1 MINNLNFI
9 YPEIFISLSIMFLL
23 LLGAFKKESSGLI
36 YNLSIVFL
44 IFTLALIFNYP
55 PQSNVNLFNDS
66 YKIDYFSSFMKI
78 LTMCS
83 GIFVLITSSR
93 YLKILTMCSGIFV
106 LITSSRYLKIFKIFK
121 IEYSILILCSILGM
135 MVMISANDLIVF
147 YIGLE
152 LQSLALYVLASFNR
166 DQVKSSEAGLKYFVL
181 SALSSGLLLYGCSLI
196 YGFTGSTNFITISE
210 NINSTQFG
218 LTFGI
223 VFILVGLAF
232 KISAVPFHMWAPDV
246 YEGSPTSVTL
256 FFAVVPK
263 IAALTVFIRFLYV
276 PFINMIDQW
285 QIIIVF
291 LSIASM
297 IFGAVAAI
305 GQKNLKRLVAYSSIG
320 HMGFALAG
328 LASGTNEGI
337 QSSIIYISIYLI
349 MNLGLFSC
357 LFMMKRNDKY
367 YENIDDLSG
376 LSKNHPL
383 ISLSLL
389 IILFSLAGI
398 PPMAGFFAKFY
409 VFTAVVKESM
419 YFLAITGLLS
429 TVIAAFYYLR
439 IIKIIYFDPE
449 KEKYD
454 TDYNIGLKITLSLST
469 LLILLYF
476 IFPSTLVEIVSRIN
490 II

>member
-1 MINNLNFI
+1 MDNLNFI
-9 YPEIFISLSIMFLL
+9 SPEIFISLSIMFLL
-23 LLGAFKKESSGLI
+23 LLGVFKKKSQNLIHNLSVLSLLITGVLI
-36 YNLSIVFL
+36 YNNHIDKN
-44 IFTLALIFNYP
+44 IF
-55 PQSNVNLFNDS
+55 LFNSS
-66 YKIDYFSSFMKI
+66 YIVDDLSSFMKI
-78 LTMCS
+78 LTVIS
-83 GIFVLITSSR
+83 GAFVLLISTK
-93 YLKILTMCSGIFV
+93 YLKV
-106 LITSSRYLKIFKIFK
+106 FKIFLM
-121 IEYSILILCSILGM
+121 EYPILILSSILGM
-135 MVMISANDLIVF
+135 MVMISSNDLMVF

-166 DQVKSSEAGLKYFVL
+166 DQLKSSESGLKYFVL

-196 YGFTGSTNFITISE
+196 YGFSGSTNFII
-210 NINSTQFG
+210 IGDAMNSTHYG

-256 FFAVVPK
+256 FFAIVPK
-263 IAALTVFIRFLYV
+263 VAALTVFIRFLYV
-276 PFINMIDQW
+276 PFVNMIEQW
-285 QIIIVF
+285 QPILIF

-320 HMGFALAG
+320 HIGYALAG
-328 LASGTNEGI
+328 LSIGTNEGI
-337 QSSIIYISIYLI
+337 QSSIIYISIYLV

-357 LFMMKRNDKY
+357 ILMMKRNDQY
-367 YENIDDLSG
+367 FETIDDLSG
-376 LSKNHPL
+376 LSKNHPVL
-383 ISLSLL
+383 SLSLL

-398 PPMAGFFAKFY
+398 PPLAGFFAKFY
-409 VFTAVVKESM
+409 IFKSVIEQSM
-419 YFLAITGLLS
+419 YFLAIVGLLS

-439 IIKIIYFDPE
+439 IIKVIYFDDE

-454 TDYNIGLKITLSLST
+454 TDHSAWLRISLAFST

-476 IFPSTLVEIVSRIN
+476 IFPSKLVEIVSRIN
-490 II
+490 LT